1 MAIEKNQNPGGRFG
15 IRSRHWKK
23 EFVNRMPEAAEL
35 QNSKS
40 NEKWWWTTLHSCS
53 TISLPARKLLPWC
66 KKNCQG
72 LLINLCCSPNYNDNF
87 IFGNGILF
95 PKLFWPFVRKYCSSD
110 QEKLL
115 KLEAEGNGIL
125 LPKLFWP
132 TVRKKCSIGWEK
144 LLKFE
149 AEGREFAKFLRSLEQ
164 FIQTVKV
171 QNNFW

>member
-1 MAIEKNQNPGGRFG
+1 
-15 IRSRHWKK
+15 
-23 EFVNRMPEAAEL
+23 MPEAAEL

-72 LLINLCCSPNYNDNF
+72 LLIYLCCSPNCNDNF

-132 TVRKKCSIGWEK
+132 AVRKNGSSDWEK
-144 LLKFE
+144 LCKIFE
-149 AEGREFAKFLRSLEQ
+149 ITRTIYSNSERSEQ
-164 FIQTVKV
+164 FLITKCFFNLFLEVSHT
-171 QNNFW
+171 